1 MDKFATI
8 RSYKDHEVPDVIN
21 ALLGDDRVTSSFLQ
35 LIFPKAYAFIPFK
48 NFFIRRFLSY
58 KLRSIDN
65 IESYQKIFENLVE
78 KVIDQSIASFRCNGL
93 EQLDK
98 NYRYLF
104 ISNHRD
110 ITLDSALLNYALYKA
125 GHKTFNIAVGDN
137 LMNTKWVA
145 DLMRLNKSFIIQRSG
160 ATKKDIY
167 KGLSLASEYIYELIN
182 NNESVWIAQK
192 QGRAK
197 DGIDST
203 DSALL
208 KMIHLHKRKELS
220 ISEYFNE
227 LKVVPVAVSYE
238 FDPNDINKAIECV
251 KTNQGIDYI
260 KSSNEDISSIAKGI
274 TDMKG
279 DVSINVGSPLNF
291 VSDDTDQISD
301 QITKSIRNLYEP
313 HSTNYAAYM
322 KSKNEILDHS
332 FSDSKINDSIDYLES
347 RVKLLTELEK
357 EELYSQYYQ
366 CLIKKWADKPPIN
379 IR

>member
-1 MDKFATI
+1 MDKFAAI

-21 ALLGDDRVTSSFLQ
+21 TLLDDDRVTSSFLQ

-48 NFFIRRFLSY
+48 NFFVRRFLSS

-78 KVIDQSIASFRCNGL
+78 KVINQSISSFTCNGL
-93 EQLDK
+93 EQLDT
-98 NYRYLF
+98 NHSYLF

-137 LMNTKWVA
+137 LMNAKWVA

-167 KGLSLASEYIYELIN
+167 KGLSLASEYIHELIN
-182 NNESVWIAQK
+182 KNESVWIAQK

-203 DSALL
+203 DPALL
-208 KMIHLHKRKELS
+208 KMIHLHKRKEFS

-238 FDPNDINKAIECV
+238 YDPNDINKAIECA
-251 KTNQGIDYI
+251 KTNQGKDYI

-274 TDMKG
+274 TDKKG
-279 DVSINVGSPLNF
+279 DVSINVGSPLKF
-291 VSDDTDQISD
+291 VSDDSDQISD

-313 HSTNYAAYM
+313 HSTNYAAYI

-332 FSDSKINDSIDYLES
+332 FSESKINESINYLES
-347 RVKLLTELEK
+347 RAMQLTKHEK

-366 CLIKKWADKPPIN
+366 CLVKKMGG
-379 IR
+379 

>member
-1 MDKFATI
+1 MDKFAAI
-8 RSYKDHEVPDVIN
+8 RSYKDHEVSDVIN
-21 ALLGDDRVTSSFLQ
+21 TLLGDDRVTSSFLQ
-35 LIFPKAYAFIPFK
+35 LIFPRAYAFIPFK
-48 NFFIRRFLSY
+48 NFLIKRFLSY
-58 KLRSIDN
+58 KLHSINN
-65 IESYQKIFENLVE
+65 IESYQKIFEDLIE
-78 KVIDQSIASFRCNGL
+78 RVIDQSISSFSCKGL

-98 NYRYLF
+98 NHRYLF

-167 KGLSLASEYIYELIN
+167 KGLSLASEYIHELIN
-182 NNESVWIAQK
+182 KNESVWIAQK

-203 DSALL
+203 DPALL
-208 KMIHLHKRKELS
+208 KMIHLHKRKEFS

-238 FDPNDINKAIECV
+238 YDPNDINKAIECA
-251 KTNQGIDYI
+251 KTNQGKDYI

-274 TDMKG
+274 TDKKG
-279 DVSINVGSPLNF
+279 DVSINVGSPLKF
-291 VSDDTDQISD
+291 VSDDSDQISD

-313 HSTNYAAYM
+313 HSTNYAAYI
-322 KSKNEILDHS
+322 KSKNEILEHS
-332 FSDSKINDSIDYLES
+332 FSESKINESINYLES
-347 RVKLLTELEK
+347 RAMQLTKHEK

-366 CLIKKWADKPPIN
+366 CLIKKMGG
-379 IR
+379 

>member
-1 MDKFATI
+1 MDKFSAI
-8 RSYKDHEVPDVIN
+8 RSYKDHEVHDVIN
-21 ALLGDDRVTSSFLQ
+21 ALLGDDRVISSFLQ
-35 LIFPKAYAFIPFK
+35 LILPKAHAFIPFK

-78 KVIDQSIASFRCNGL
+78 KVIDQSISSFSCNGL

-98 NYRYLF
+98 SHCYLF

-274 TDMKG
+274 TDNKG

-366 CLIKKWADKPPIN
+366 CLIKKMGG
-379 IR
+379 